1 MKNQN
6 LNAKIERKNVKEQK
20 KKVLARVPALD
31 GPYAWANLFFKG
43 RTIPLF
49 LDNSSST
56 LTDDI
61 LLISP

>member
-6 LNAKIERKNVKEQK
+6 LKVEIERKNVKEQK
-20 KKVLARVPALD
+20 QKFWHVCLPWMAHMPGLTC
-31 GPYAWANLFFKG
+31 FFKG

-56 LTDDI
+56 LTDDT
-61 LLISP
+61 LLVSP